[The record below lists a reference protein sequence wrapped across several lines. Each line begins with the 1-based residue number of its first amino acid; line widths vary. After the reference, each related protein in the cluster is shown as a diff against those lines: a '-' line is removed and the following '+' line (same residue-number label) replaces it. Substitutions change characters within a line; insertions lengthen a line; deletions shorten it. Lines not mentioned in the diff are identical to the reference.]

1 MLDINTTNN
10 LPITPRDFS
19 GISMVTAKN
28 DNKNNNKGDLQIKAM
43 TVMNKYIDI
52 ICNLFT
58 FRSFYSTFLS
68 LSFEKINKLKTRKFQ
83 IANTAV
89 TITFAHWIS
98 STLEFT
104 NVAIITEVATIL
116 KILSNA

>member
-1 MLDINTTNN
+1 MRTNISTSI
-10 LPITPRDFS
+10 LYATSLLS
-19 GISMVTAKN
+19 GV
-28 DNKNNNKGDLQIKAM
+28 
-43 TVMNKYIDI
+43 
-52 ICNLFT
+52 
-58 FRSFYSTFLS
+58 FYSTFLS

-89 TITFAHWIS
+89 TTTFAHWIS